1 METLLGIVALIC
13 AIFVIFQV
21 WTKQPTMGVGEKLI
35 WTIAA
40 LLFSILTAIIF
51 YFMRMK

>member
-1 METLLGIVALIC
+1 MEALLGIVALIC

-21 WTKQPTMGVGEKLI
+21 WAKQPSMGVGEKII

-40 LLFSILTAIIF
+40 LFFSILTAIIF